1 MFSSPGHSVVV
12 RVDCTQLNITTSDSS
27 DALDTL
33 YTGTFGTSQFNCD
46 GISVTLHSSLHHN
59 AVLWSE
65 DDGIVHTTQFCTSL
79 QVLLS
84 LSGGGEWL
92 DWLLS
97 VHLSPGRPT
106 IGRYHHHI
114 TQRHTQPNKDG
125 LLKAQPHNS
134 DNNTIQNRE
143 SFSKCIGLGVRRTI
157 PTFCKIQPQK
167 PRKNIYFQEPV
178 LSFAKCTNLT

>member
-1 MFSSPGHSVVV
+1 MF
-12 RVDCTQLNITTSDSS
+12 TTS
-27 DALDTL
+27 A
-33 YTGTFGTSQFNCD
+33 
-46 GISVTLHSSLHHN
+46 
-59 AVLWSE
+59 
-65 DDGIVHTTQFCTSL
+65 
-79 QVLLS
+79 S
-84 LSGGGEWL
+84 LSGGEWL

-125 LLKAQPHNS
+125 LLKTQSHNS

-157 PTFCKIQPQK
+157 PTLEHMYINTTPK
-167 PRKNIYFQEPV
+167 
-178 LSFAKCTNLT
+178 AKKK

>member
-12 RVDCTQLNITTSDSS
+12 RINCTQLNITTSDSS

-46 GISVTLHSSLHHN
+46 GISVTLHSSLHHIV
-59 AVLWSE
+59 VLWSE
-65 DDGIVHTTQFCTSL
+65 DDGNVHTTQFCTSL

-143 SFSKCIGLGVRRTI
+143 SKCIYRIWCPSHNSDIGAYVYKYN
-157 PTFCKIQPQK
+157 PKSQDKI
-167 PRKNIYFQEPV
+167 
-178 LSFAKCTNLT
+178 